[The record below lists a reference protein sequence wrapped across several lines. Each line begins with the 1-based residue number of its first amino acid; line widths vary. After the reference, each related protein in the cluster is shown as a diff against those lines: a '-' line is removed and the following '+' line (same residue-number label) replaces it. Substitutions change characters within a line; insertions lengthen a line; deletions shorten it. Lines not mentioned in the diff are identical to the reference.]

1 MAQRQLHFELA
12 FEEFLRARRI
22 PYVAVNEARKSLLPA
37 ALPPLAAPAAA
48 PPSSIK
54 SFDFIVYGQNRN
66 LLVEVKGRRLPTPR
80 ASAPRAIPGRRPP
93 RLENW
98 VTREDVESL
107 ARWERLFGAG
117 FAAQFVF
124 IYWSDDQPPDGMFHE
139 TWSHRD
145 TWYAIRSVPVRD
157 FAHAMRTRSERW
169 GTVDLDQADFERL
182 AQPVAPGP
190 GEEPCH
196 VATPG
201 PAPLPALAPIDDE
214 IPV

>member
-22 PYVAVNEARKSLLPA
+22 PYVAVNEARKSLLPSIT
-37 ALPPLAAPAAA
+37 PPGGSIAGPAP
-48 PPSSIK
+48 SIK
-54 SFDFIVYGQNRN
+54 SFDFIIYGQGRN
-66 LLVEVKGRRLPTPR
+66 LLVECKGRRLPTPR
-80 ASAPRAIPGRRPP
+80 VARSARSTPGRRPP

-98 VTREDVESL
+98 VTREDVASL

-124 IYWSDDQPPDGMFHE
+124 IYWSDAQPPDGMFHE

-145 TWYAIRSVPVRD
+145 TWYAIRSVAVRD

-169 GTVDLDQADFERL
+169 GTVDLDQSDFERL

-190 GEEPCH
+190 GEEPPS
-196 VATPG
+196 AAAADWPS
-201 PAPLPALAPIDDE
+201 PALAPIGDE